1 VFNAAIAFNGSELA
15 IFEPVSQKENDNERD
30 WGNEKGMTDRG
41 LQEAIRAA
49 GGVTE
54 LARRMGIS
62 QPSVSNWSRIPAERV
77 PTVETLTGVARAIL
91 RPDLYNANN
100 KMTGVDEVDLA
111 RAQEYA
117 LLAALLSRA
126 PDAAF
131 LQRLATLR
139 GDLTPLGVA
148 HVGLADAAARA
159 DANKVER
166 EFFNLFIGIGRG
178 ELMPYGSYYIAGF
191 LHERPLARLRE
202 DLVVLGIERS
212 EGKYESEDHAPIL
225 CEIMSGVAGGQFPVP
240 AGADRQLF
248 KKHLAPWIGRFFA
261 DLERAEAANFYRR
274 VGTLGRVFI
283 EIESEAFALSE

>member
-1 VFNAAIAFNGSELA
+1 MA
-15 IFEPVSQKENDNERD
+15 
-30 WGNEKGMTDRG
+30 DRG

-49 GGVTE
+49 GGVSE
-54 LARRMGIS
+54 LARRIGIS
-62 QPSVSNWSRIPAERV
+62 QPSVSNWSRVPAERV
-77 PTVETLTGVARAIL
+77 LTVEAVTGVARAML
-91 RPDLYNANN
+91 RPDLYNENN

-117 LLAALLSRA
+117 LLAALLTRT
-126 PDAAF
+126 PDATF

-139 GDLTPLGVA
+139 GDPTPLGVA
-148 HVGLADAAARA
+148 HVALADAAGNT
-159 DANKVER
+159 DANKIER

-202 DLVVLGIERS
+202 DLTVLGIERA

-225 CEIMSGVAGGQFPVP
+225 CEIMSGMTGGQFPAP

-261 DLERAEAANFYRR
+261 DLERAVAADFYRR